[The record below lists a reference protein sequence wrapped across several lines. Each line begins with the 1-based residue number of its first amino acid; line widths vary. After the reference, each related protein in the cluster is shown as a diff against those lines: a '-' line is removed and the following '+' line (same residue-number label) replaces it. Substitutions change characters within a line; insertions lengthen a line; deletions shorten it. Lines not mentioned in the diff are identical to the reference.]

1 MRLYPYLAE
10 ESGEGNTSTGSPPL
24 DETKLSDMIKK
35 SVRDSLETL
44 ASERSHTPPVETPN
58 SPQTT
63 DPWDEILEPRIT
75 RRTQQSSLKA
85 DAAEDKVD
93 FYTSN
98 YWLTEVD
105 DVLPGDTG
113 TEDLAKSK
121 KDLRDGIEKTFN
133 NLMKQGRATPRA
145 DIANFVLGE
154 YIKNNKSTYVE
165 SVVKK
170 SSTRKEQ
177 ELQKARRGMDI
188 SAGNITNFTPEQL
201 HKMPQEKIVE
211 QFGDVSF

>member
-1 MRLYPYLAE
+1 MPYLAE
-10 ESGEGNTSTGSPPL
+10 ESGEGHTSTGSPPL
-24 DETKLSDMIKK
+24 DEAKLSEMIKK
-35 SVRDSLETL
+35 GVKETIETL
-44 ASERSHTPPVETPN
+44 ASERSERPVEAAQST
-58 SPQTT
+58 QTT

-75 RRTQQSSLKA
+75 RKTQQSSLKA

-93 FYTSN
+93 FYTSD

-105 DVLPGDTG
+105 DILPGDTG
-113 TEDLAKSK
+113 TDDLAKSK
-121 KDLRDGIEKTFN
+121 KDLRDGIEKTFT

-177 ELQKARRGMDI
+177 ELQKARRGVDI
-188 SAGNITNFTPEQL
+188 SAGNITNFTAEQL
-201 HKMPQEKIVE
+201 HKMPQDKIVE